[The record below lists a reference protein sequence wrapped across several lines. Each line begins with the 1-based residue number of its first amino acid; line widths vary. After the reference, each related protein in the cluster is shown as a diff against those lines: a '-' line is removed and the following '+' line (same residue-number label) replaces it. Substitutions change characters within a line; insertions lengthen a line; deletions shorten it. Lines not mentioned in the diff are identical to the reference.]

1 LVRGLTL
8 KAKKSG
14 NYEQQRL
21 DTDKHGSRKK
31 ARDKYAYSCREQ
43 AHSYNYGNFSHGY
56 SSFLDNLLCT
66 ALYAAFSDYDTNA
79 DECCLFWRN
88 KIIYCYVQLYTPTF
102 RNRKSR
108 ALKSVNQKIFAAQT
122 PQRKRGYVEDFTL
135 KSVNAYRN

>member
-1 LVRGLTL
+1 MVRSLTL

-66 ALYAAFSDYDTNA
+66 ALYAAFSDYDT
-79 DECCLFWRN
+79 F
-88 KIIYCYVQLYTPTF
+88 F
-102 RNRKSR
+102 RGMNVTV
-108 ALKSVNQKIFAAQT
+108 L
-122 PQRKRGYVEDFTL
+122 G
-135 KSVNAYRN
+135 